1 MYCEYDQRTK
11 NYAYKTPEVMAKGI
25 LLPAHVPKTFSNRKT
40 LWNAVEKSEKQW
52 NAQLA
57 RGFIIALPRELPK
70 EQYEQLIREYCQEQF
85 VSNGMIAD
93 YAIHDKDDGNPH
105 AHLMLTMRA
114 MDEKG
119 NWLPKARKIYD
130 LDEHGNKIKL
140 PSGNYKS
147 HKENTV
153 DWNDPGKAEIWRT
166 AWADLVNLYLER
178 AERPER
184 IDLRSYTRQGKE
196 EAPTIHLG
204 PAVSHLEQKGIQTEI
219 GSYNRAIKEHNRIL
233 KRLKELLYSV
243 GKWLK
248 EKKEALQ
255 KLTEPE
261 KPQPTIYDFVIHFV
275 EMRKQGCADWSRKS
289 KETAGVNDLKFMS
302 SVFCWMTEHNVR
314 TLEDFQ
320 RFIEEKKAV
329 FTELNTANREIRKTQ
344 TALKHISAF
353 EKNQPIYLQSKRGFD
368 FVKKKYAEAHKD
380 EIAAYVKA
388 VKYLKANGIQATDKD
403 KLIRELKDLEA
414 QRTKMSD
421 VLENQDIDPDLIG
434 RIQYCIKTVMEA
446 EEVPEHRMTIEEQ
459 LRQVTQQRVRETE
472 VQNNHN
478 QIITVR

>member
-1 MYCEYDQRTK
+1 MFSEYDQRTK
-11 NYAYKTPEVMAKGI
+11 NYAYKAHEVLAKGI
-25 LLPAHVPKTFSNRKT
+25 LLPSHAPKEYADRQA
-40 LWNAVEKSEKQW
+40 LWNAVENSEKQW
-52 NAQLA
+52 NAQFA

-70 EQYEQLIREYCQEQF
+70 EQYEPLIREFCQQQF
-85 VSNGMIAD
+85 VSKGMIAD
-93 YAIHDKDDGNPH
+93 YAIHDKGDGNPH
-105 AHLMLTMRA
+105 AHIMLTMRA
-114 MDEKG
+114 MDEQGK
-119 NWLPKARKIYD
+119 WLPKARKIYD
-130 LDEHGNKIKL
+130 LDEDGNRIKL
-140 PSGNYKS
+140 PSGSYKS
-147 HKENTV
+147 HKENTM
-153 DWNDPGKAEIWRT
+153 DWNDPGKAEIWRK
-166 AWADLVNLYLER
+166 AWTDLVNLYLER

-184 IDLRSYTRQGKE
+184 IDLRSYARQGKD

-219 GSYNRAIKEHNRIL
+219 GNYNRAIKEHNRLL
-233 KRLKELLYSV
+233 KRVKELLFSV
-243 GKWLK
+243 SKWLK
-248 EKKEALQ
+248 EKKVALQ

-261 KPQPTIYDFVIHFV
+261 KPQPTIYDFVIRFV
-275 EMRKQGCADWSRKS
+275 ELRKQGRADWSRKS
-289 KETAGVNDLKFMS
+289 KETAGVNDLKFMA
-302 SVFCWMTEHNVR
+302 SVFSWMTEHNVR
-314 TLEDFQ
+314 TLDDFQ
-320 RFIEEKKAV
+320 RFIEEKKAA
-329 FTELNTANREIRKTQ
+329 FSELNAANRGIRRMQ
-344 TALKHISAF
+344 TALKHIAAF
-353 EKNQPIYLQSKRGFD
+353 EKNQPVYLQSKRGFD

>member
-1 MYCEYDQRTK
+1 M
-11 NYAYKTPEVMAKGI
+11 
-25 LLPAHVPKTFSNRKT
+25 
-40 LWNAVEKSEKQW
+40 
-52 NAQLA
+52 
-57 RGFIIALPRELPK
+57 
-70 EQYEQLIREYCQEQF
+70 
-85 VSNGMIAD
+85 
-93 YAIHDKDDGNPH
+93 
-105 AHLMLTMRA
+105 
-114 MDEKG
+114 
-119 NWLPKARKIYD
+119 
-130 LDEHGNKIKL
+130 
-140 PSGNYKS
+140 
-147 HKENTV
+147 
-153 DWNDPGKAEIWRT
+153 
-166 AWADLVNLYLER
+166 
-178 AERPER
+178 
-184 IDLRSYTRQGKE
+184 
-196 EAPTIHLG
+196 
-204 PAVSHLEQKGIQTEI
+204 
-219 GSYNRAIKEHNRIL
+219 
-233 KRLKELLYSV
+233 
-243 GKWLK
+243 
-248 EKKEALQ
+248 Q

>member
-1 MYCEYDQRTK
+1 MFSEYDQRTK
-11 NYAYKTPEVMAKGI
+11 NYAYKSHEVMAKGI
-25 LLPAHVPKTFSNRKT
+25 LLPSHMPEMFSDRQT
-40 LWNAVEKSEKQW
+40 LWNAVEKAEKQW

-70 EQYEQLIREYCQEQF
+70 EQYEPLIREYCQQQF

-93 YAIHDKDDGNPH
+93 YAIHDKGDGNPH
-105 AHLMLTMRA
+105 AHIMLTMRA

-119 NWLPKARKIYD
+119 NWLPKARKIYN

-184 IDLRSYTRQGKE
+184 IDLRSYARQGKE

-204 PAVSHLEQKGIQTEI
+204 PAVSHLKQKGIQTEI
-219 GSYNRAIKEHNRIL
+219 GNFNRAIKEHNRIL
-233 KRLKELLYSV
+233 KRLKELLFSV
-243 GKWLK
+243 SKWLK

-255 KLTEPE
+255 KLKEPE
-261 KPQPTIYDFVIHFV
+261 KPQPTIYDFVVCFV
-275 EMRKQGCADWSRKS
+275 EMRKQGRADWSRKS

-314 TLEDFQ
+314 TLDDFQ
-320 RFIEEKKAV
+320 RFIEEKKAI
-329 FTELNTANREIRKTQ
+329 FSELNAANREIRRIQ
-344 TALKHISAF
+344 TTLKHIAAF
-353 EKNQPIYLQSKRGFD
+353 EKNQPVYLQSKRGFD
-368 FVKKKYAEAHKD
+368 FVKKKYAEAHRE

-388 VKYLKANGIQATDKD
+388 VKYLKANGIQAAEKD
-403 KLIRELKDLEA
+403 KIIRELKSLEA
-414 QRTKMSD
+414 HRTKVSD
-421 VLENQDIDPDLIG
+421 VLESQDIDPDLIG
-434 RIQYCIKTVMEA
+434 RIQYCIKTVLET
-446 EEVPEHRMTIEEQ
+446 EEEPEHRMSIEEQ
-459 LRQVTQQRVRETE
+459 LRQVTQQRARETE
-472 VQNNHN
+472 VQNKQNHN
-478 QIITVR
+478 ITVR

>member
-1 MYCEYDQRTK
+1 MFSEYDQRTK
-11 NYAYKTPEVMAKGI
+11 NYAYKAHEVLAKGI
-25 LLPAHVPKTFSNRKT
+25 LLPAHVPEAFSDRQT

-70 EQYEQLIREYCQEQF
+70 EQYEPLIREYCQQQF

-93 YAIHDKDDGNPH
+93 YAIHDKGDGNPH
-105 AHLMLTMRA
+105 AHIMLTMRA

-130 LDEHGNKIKL
+130 LDEHGNKIRL
-140 PSGNYKS
+140 SSGNYKS

-184 IDLRSYTRQGKE
+184 IDLRSYARQGKE
-196 EAPTIHLG
+196 ETPTIHLG

-233 KRLKELLYSV
+233 KRLKELLFSV

-248 EKKEALQ
+248 GKKEALQ
-255 KLTEPE
+255 KLTEQKE
-261 KPQPTIYDFVIHFV
+261 HQPTIYDFVIRFV
-275 EMRKQGCADWSRKS
+275 EMRKEGHADWSRKS

-302 SVFCWMTEHNVR
+302 SVFCWMTEHNIR
-314 TLEDFQ
+314 TLDDFQ
-320 RFIEEKKAV
+320 RFIEEKKAI
-329 FTELNTANREIRKTQ
+329 FSDLNETNREIRRMQ
-344 TALKHISAF
+344 TALKHIAAF
-353 EKNQPIYLQSKRGFD
+353 EKNQPVYLQSKRGFD

-380 EIAAYVKA
+380 EIAAYIKA
-388 VKYLKANGIQATDKD
+388 VKYLKANGIQAADKD
-403 KLIRELKDLEA
+403 KLIRELKSLEA

-421 VLENQDIDPDLIG
+421 VLESQDIDPDLIG

-446 EEVPEHRMTIEEQ
+446 EEIPEHRMTFEEQ
-459 LRQVTQQRVRETE
+459 LRQVTQQTVRETDE
-472 VQNNHN
+472 QKQRNRN
-478 QIITVR
+478 TAVR

>member
-1 MYCEYDQRTK
+1 
-11 NYAYKTPEVMAKGI
+11 MAKGI
-25 LLPAHVPKTFSNRKT
+25 LLPPHAPKEYADRQT

-70 EQYEQLIREYCQEQF
+70 EQYEPLIREYSQQQF

-93 YAIHDKDDGNPH
+93 YAIHDKGDGNPH
-105 AHLMLTMRA
+105 AHIMLTMRA
-114 MDEKG
+114 MDEQG
-119 NWLPKARKIYD
+119 RWLPKARKVYD
-130 LDEHGNKIKL
+130 LDEHGNRIKL

-147 HKENTV
+147 HKENIV

-178 AERPER
+178 AERTER
-184 IDLRSYTRQGKE
+184 IDLRSYARQGKE
-196 EAPTIHLG
+196 EAPTVHLG
-204 PAVSHLEQKGIQTEI
+204 PAVSHLEQKVIQTEV
-219 GSYNRAIKEHNRIL
+219 GNYNRAIREHNRIL

-261 KPQPTIYDFVIHFV
+261 KLQPTIYDFVIRFV
-275 EMRKQGCADWSRKS
+275 ELRKQGRADWSRKS
-289 KETAGVNDLKFMS
+289 KEKAGVNDLKFMA

-314 TLEDFQ
+314 TLDDFQ
-320 RFIEEKKAV
+320 RFIEEKKA
-329 FTELNTANREIRKTQ
+329 FFSELNTVNRGIRKVQ
-344 TALKHISAF
+344 TALKHITAF

-380 EIAAYVKA
+380 EIEAYIKA
-388 VKYLKANGIQATDKD
+388 VKYLKANGIQAADKN
-403 KLIRELKDLEA
+403 KLIRELNSLEA
-414 QRTKMSD
+414 QRTKVSD
-421 VLENQDIDPDLIG
+421 VLESQDIDPDLIG
-434 RIQYCIKTVMEA
+434 RIQYCIKTVLET
-446 EEVPEHRMTIEEQ
+446 EEEPEHRMTFEEQ
-459 LRQVTQQRVRETE
+459 LRQVTQQTVRETND
-472 VQNNHN
+472 QKQRNRN
-478 QIITVR
+478 TAVR

>member
-1 MYCEYDQRTK
+1 MFSEYDQRTK
-11 NYAYKTPEVMAKGI
+11 NYAYKAHEVMAKGI
-25 LLPAHVPKTFSNRKT
+25 QLPPHAPKEYADRQT
-40 LWNAVEKSEKQW
+40 LWNAAEKSEKQW

-70 EQYEQLIREYCQEQF
+70 EQYEPLIREYCQEQF
-85 VSNGMIAD
+85 VSKGMIAD
-93 YAIHDKDDGNPH
+93 YAIHDKGDGNPH
-105 AHLMLTMRA
+105 AHIMLTMRA
-114 MDEKG
+114 MDEQG
-119 NWLPKARKIYD
+119 RWLPKARKVYD
-130 LDEHGNKIKL
+130 LDEHGNRIKL

-184 IDLRSYTRQGKE
+184 IDLRSYARQGKD

-233 KRLKELLYSV
+233 KRLKELLFSV

-261 KPQPTIYDFVIHFV
+261 KPQPTIYDFVIRFV
-275 EMRKQGCADWSRKS
+275 EMRKQGRADWSRKS

-302 SVFCWMTEHNVR
+302 SVFCWMTEHNIR

-320 RFIEEKKAV
+320 RFIEEKKAI
-329 FTELNTANREIRKTQ
+329 FSELNAANRKIKKIQ
-344 TALKHISAF
+344 TTLKHVSAF

-368 FVKKKYAEAHKD
+368 FVKKKYAEAHKE
-380 EIAAYVKA
+380 EIAAYAKA
-388 VKYLKANGIQATDKD
+388 VKYLKTNGIQAADKD
-403 KLIRELKDLEA
+403 KLIRELNSLEA
-414 QRTKMSD
+414 QRTKVSD
-421 VLENQDIDPDLIG
+421 VLENQNIDPDLIG
-434 RIQYCIKTVMEA
+434 RIQYCIKTVLKA
-446 EEVPEHRMTIEEQ
+446 EKVPEHRMTFEEQ
-459 LRQVTQQRVRETE
+459 LRQATHQRVRETDE
-472 VQNNHN
+472 QKQRNRNTA
-478 QIITVR
+478 IR